1 MIAHMFAFIQRMV
14 FVDDTESYTLIYNVS
29 YKFLSK
35 AIVVILTGS
44 LMYLALFLWK
54 IIHQFQENQHRIL

>member
-14 FVDDTESYTLIYNVS
+14 FVGDKEPYTLIYNVS
-29 YKFLSK
+29 YKFLSQ
-35 AIVVILTGS
+35 AIVVMLTGS
-44 LMYLALFLWK
+44 LMCLALSLWK